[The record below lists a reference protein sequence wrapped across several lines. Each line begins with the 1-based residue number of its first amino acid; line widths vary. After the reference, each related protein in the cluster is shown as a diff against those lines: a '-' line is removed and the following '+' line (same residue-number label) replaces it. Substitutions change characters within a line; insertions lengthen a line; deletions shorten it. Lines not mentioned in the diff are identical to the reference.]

1 MNLHAH
7 QAYASWM
14 LFQNQLKPDDPCHH
28 NAWKKMYNDVSGAI
42 TVLQAPN
49 SDSISLKMHLN
60 IAASSQRKA
69 EGSFTDFIYSRYFLR
84 E

>member
-1 MNLHAH
+1 
-7 QAYASWM
+7 
-14 LFQNQLKPDDPCHH
+14 
-28 NAWKKMYNDVSGAI
+28 MYNDVSGAI
-42 TVLQAPN
+42 TALQAPN